1 MIMKLYIIPFLYLLT
16 TFHVSGQDKEG
27 SLDHPLVPRFKEA
40 RIYDYEV
47 KSFEPLTIATS
58 TVTKYDELDE
68 KLKVEG
74 KKYLIWYD
82 LPSSMGSTYEI
93 YTNFKN
99 AYSGKNAEVLF
110 SCNGK
115 KECGKYFWNAIGSD
129 NSYLMSS
136 YLGEE
141 IAYHSAQ
148 FQKDGKQYTIAIT
161 VGYGLGEQ
169 GYEVHVVE
177 NEIMEQTMD
186 VDGITASINENGKM
200 AFNGIL
206 FETGSDR
213 LKSFSYAEIALIA
226 DYLSNNP
233 KSNIYVV
240 GHTDSVGS
248 YETNLSLS
256 ERRAKS
262 VVNALKTKYK
272 IKSSRLMPVG
282 VGPVSPVA
290 SNATSEGKT
299 ANRRVEVV
307 LK

>member
-1 MIMKLYIIPFLYLLT
+1 MKLYIIPFLYLLT
-16 TFHVSGQDKEG
+16 TFHSSAQDKEG
-27 SLDHPLVPRFKEA
+27 SSDHPLVPRFKQA

-58 TVTKYDELDE
+58 KVTKYDELDE

-99 AYSGKNAEVLF
+99 AYSGNNAEVLF
-110 SCNGK
+110 TCNGK

-141 IAYHSAQ
+141 IAYHAAQ

-169 GYEVHVVE
+169 GYEVHIIE

-213 LKSFSYAEIALIA
+213 LKSSSYKEIALIA
-226 DYLSNNP
+226 DYLTNNP

-240 GHTDSVGS
+240 GHTDSIGS

-256 ERRAKS
+256 ERRAIS
-262 VVNALKTKYK
+262 VVNALKTKHK
-272 IKSSRLMPVG
+272 VKASRLMPVG

-290 SNATSEGKT
+290 TNSTSEGKT